1 MNTLDKKYINYLGYP
16 QSGWIDL
23 KSTSMTKADF
33 LYHLTRSKAALENI
47 TLIPGETYF
56 FFLQDIAKKLHISV
70 YKLFDQYAIKAY
82 KKDGNILANTYNVPI
97 GMNEIELIDYL
108 LTKTNQKY
116 KKFSKKIFGFYDKEK
131 WYKYVT
137 IASIIQKEA
146 ASKQEMP
153 LISSVIYNRLK
164 KNMKLQMDGTLNY
177 GKYSHTK
184 ITPKMIKE
192 NETSYNTY
200 KKTGIPNDPIC
211 AVELEAIKAAIFP
224 AVTNYLYFV
233 KNTDGSKHIFSTTY
247 KAHKKQIQKIKRYIK
262 LHKKRTKQTKT
273 IKPKITKRKTAKK
286 KRKTPVYK
294 RRKITQK
301 RLKSLKSLWK

>member
-1 MNTLDKKYINYLGYP
+1 MNYLDKKYINYLGYP
-16 QSGWIDL
+16 QSGWINL
-23 KSTSMTKADF
+23 KSTSMKKADF
-33 LYHLTRSKAALENI
+33 LYNLTRSKAALKSV

-70 YKLFDQYAIKAY
+70 YKLFDEYALRAY
-82 KKDGNILANTYNVPI
+82 KKDGNILANTYNLPL

-108 LTKTNQKY
+108 LQKTNNKY

-131 WYKYVT
+131 WYKYIT

-192 NETSYNTY
+192 DETSYNTY
-200 KKTGIPNDPIC
+200 KIKGIPSDPIC
-211 AVELEAIKAAIFP
+211 AIEVEAIKAAIFP
-224 AVTNYLYFV
+224 AVTKYLYFI
-233 KNTDGSKHIFSTTY
+233 KNKDGSKHIFSSSY
-247 KAHKKQIQKIKRYIK
+247 KAHLKQIRKIQRYQK
-262 LHKKRTKQTKT
+262 LHKKKKNTKT
-273 IKPKITKRKTAKK
+273 IYKKISKTKIKSKIYK
-286 KRKTPVYK
+286 YK
-294 RRKITQK
+294 RSKVTQK
-301 RLKSLKSLWK
+301 KLKSLKSLWR